1 MLQPKEK
8 FLREFSR
15 RNLFSFLTNNF
26 CSLGTFK
33 HNASVTKLVNR
44 NIETAAL
51 LVYQTY
57 PVVEHFLMSTL
68 SLICPATGPSVEGL
82 NRTCGFKL

>member
-1 MLQPKEK
+1 MSQTGPEKGVGGKVLLRPKEE

-44 NIETAAL
+44 NIETATL

-57 PVVEHFLMSTL
+57 PVVEHFFDVNNFFL
-68 SLICPATGPSVEGL
+68 
-82 NRTCGFKL
+82 